1 MPGEHA
7 GHDRA
12 LQPLLR
18 AHSLQVTESE
28 QIKDQKRLKRI
39 LGFCRESG
47 FKVALDDVGAG
58 SSSLGLLSSL
68 RPDFVKLDAN
78 LVRDVGRDPYH
89 VKIAS
94 RLLKLAKDLG
104 VIVVAERVE
113 TEEQWLWLVAHGA
126 DFVQGFFFGRPASLP
141 PVPTALYA

>member
-7 GHDRA
+7 GRDRA
-12 LQPLLR
+12 LQPLPR

-39 LGFCRESG
+39 LDFCRESG

-58 SSSLGLLSSL
+58 SSSLDLLSSL

-78 LVRDVGRDPYH
+78 LVQDVGRDPYH
-89 VKIAS
+89 AMVAS

-104 VIVVAERVE
+104 AIVVAERVE
-113 TEEQWLWLVAHGA
+113 PEEQWLWLVAHGA
-126 DFVQGFFFGRPASLP
+126 DFVQGFFGRPASP
-141 PVPTALYA
+141 PSVPTALYA